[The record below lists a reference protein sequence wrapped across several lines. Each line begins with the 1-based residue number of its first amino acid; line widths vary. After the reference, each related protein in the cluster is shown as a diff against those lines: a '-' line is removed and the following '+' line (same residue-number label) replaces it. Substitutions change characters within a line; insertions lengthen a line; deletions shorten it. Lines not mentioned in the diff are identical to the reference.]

1 MTKYFFIA
9 ALLLLSACNNNNE
22 EKKVAPGDIAEEK
35 PSFFPVTSYLK
46 GQIREIKEKGIT
58 PIKYVTTH
66 NRTDSFFVTFAE
78 LDEVMKEFLHPEIDS
93 ANLIPFFTES
103 KFLDQSINAF
113 TFTYE
118 PKAQVPD
125 SIPITHWD
133 VYIEPEISK
142 VKRIYLVKKAGQ
154 NKIMQLTWQ
163 SNEWCKTTTI
173 ITKPD
178 GTNAVE
184 KEEKISW
191 VY

>member
-1 MTKYFFIA
+1 MTRYFLIA
-9 ALLLLSACNNNNE
+9 AILLLNACNNSE
-22 EKKVAPGDIAEEK
+22 EKTASATNTTTEEK

-46 GQIREIKEKGIT
+46 GQIHEIKEKGIT
-58 PIKYVTTH
+58 PIKYVTINNH
-66 NRTDSFFVTFAE
+66 TDSVFVTFAE
-78 LDEVMKEFLHPEIDS
+78 LDEVLKEFLHPVIDT
-93 ANLIPFFTES
+93 ANLVSFFTES

-118 PKAQVPD
+118 PKPQVPD
-125 SIPITHWD
+125 SIPLTHWD

-142 VKRIYLVKKAGQ
+142 VKRIYLVKKTGG
-154 NKIMQLTWQ
+154 NKTLQLTWQ

-173 ITKPD
+173 A
-178 GTNAVE
+178 TNAAGTTTVE